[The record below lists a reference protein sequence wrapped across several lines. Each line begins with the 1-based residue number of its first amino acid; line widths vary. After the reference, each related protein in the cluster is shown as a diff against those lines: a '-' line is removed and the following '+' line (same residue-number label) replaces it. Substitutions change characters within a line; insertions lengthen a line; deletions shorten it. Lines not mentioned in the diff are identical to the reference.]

1 MAEKLYVCE
10 SENGV
15 CLQFNKHKTYE
26 DEVVRLAKL
35 DDLESDLGCGGEP
48 YGIIADGEQP
58 IEIEEGIYYYD
69 IEDGEYKKKGEC

>member
-1 MAEKLYVCE
+1 
-10 SENGV
+10 
-15 CLQFNKHKTYE
+15 
-26 DEVVRLAKL
+26 VVRLAKL

-69 IEDGEYKKKGEC
+69 IEDGEYKKKERE